1 MNVLIGICV
10 VVITFVAVGLYFKVS
25 KTLRQAGTAME
36 EAKRTIGELR
46 LELQQVSRDAREV
59 VQNTNEI
66 TLDAQKK
73 MKELDALFGSV
84 REIGSAAQALTV
96 SVKEAAVGAA
106 LKARQGGQ
114 AAREAG
120 AGKVGAIADAIAS
133 SIRVWNR
140 LRQN

>member
-10 VVITFVAVGLYFKVS
+10 AIITIVAVGLYFKVS
-25 KTLRQAGTAME
+25 KMLRQAGTAME

-66 TLDAQKK
+66 TLDAHRK

-84 REIGSAAQALTV
+84 KEIGIAAQALTM
-96 SVKEAAVGAA
+96 SVKEAAIGAA
-106 LKARQGGQ
+106 VKVKQGGK
-114 AAREAG
+114 AARDASS
-120 AGKVGAIADAIAS
+120 GKVGAIADAIAS
-133 SIRVWNR
+133 TIRVMTR